1 MSRPTCEI
9 FDSEMFKSKVMLEPH
24 IAVLFVIV
32 TSGFVNLVVMG
43 IVEASSKIL
52 FVYRS
57 MCVKD
62 SPITDK
68 RTIE

>member
-1 MSRPTCEI
+1 
-9 FDSEMFKSKVMLEPH
+9 MLEPH

-32 TSGFVNLVVMG
+32 TSGFINLVVMG

-62 SPITDK
+62 SLITDK

>member
-1 MSRPTCEI
+1 
-9 FDSEMFKSKVMLEPH
+9 MLEPH

-32 TSGFVNLVVMG
+32 TSGFINLVVMG

-62 SPITDK
+62 SPNTDK

>member
-1 MSRPTCEI
+1 
-9 FDSEMFKSKVMLEPH
+9 MFKSIVMLEPH

-32 TSGFVNLVVMG
+32 TSGFINLVVTG
-43 IVEASSKIL
+43 ILDASSKIL
-52 FVYRS
+52 FVYKS

-62 SPITDK
+62 SPYVDK

>member
-1 MSRPTCEI
+1 MSRPTCDI

-32 TSGFVNLVVMG
+32 TSGFINLVVMG

-62 SPITDK
+62 SLITDK